1 MDENQS
7 KDFEFLSWIVLDVCN
22 GFNELNGLV
31 FEIRKA
37 EQRESDDVPLILL
50 GK

>member
-7 KDFEFLSWIVLDVCN
+7 KDFEFLSWVVLDGC
-22 GFNELNGLV
+22 GWLNELNGLV
-31 FEIRKA
+31 IEIKRA
-37 EQRESDDVPLILL
+37 EKRGMDEDPLILL